1 MSEATSRPGLRRSMR
16 LALVCLALAG
26 AARADATDGIVVES
40 FPGVPYADLRAALA
54 DAIVDEGLSAP
65 VVSQFARMLERT
77 AADLGH
83 APGLYADAEILTFC
97 SAGVAARLVTEAPAR
112 IALCPLSIAVYSLPH
127 TPQDTALAYRP
138 PTLDS
143 PGGDAAR
150 ALMARIVAGAA
161 SLVGRR

>member
-26 AARADATDGIVVES
+26 VARADGTDGIVVES
-40 FPGVPYADLRAALA
+40 FPGVPYAELRAALA
-54 DAIVDEGLSAP
+54 DAIADEGLSAP

-83 APGLYADAEILTFC
+83 APALYADAEILTFC
-97 SAGVAARLVTEAPAR
+97 SASVAARLVTEAPAR

-143 PGGDAAR
+143 PGGNAAR